1 MSGIIFWK
9 ERYPFICVYIYIYVY
24 IPYIPWYAVYF
35 GHVLFQHDLRIRSA
49 EVMNVESFRLKDPL
63 EWTVSEVG
71 DFLASILQGDPRGPK
86 ETWGPGR
93 VQPG

>member
-1 MSGIIFWK
+1 M
-9 ERYPFICVYIYIYVY
+9 YIYIYTHVF

-49 EVMNVESFRLKDPL
+49 EAMNVESFRLKDPL

-71 DFLASILQGDPRGPK
+71 DFLASILQGDPRGPGDLGGCNLGK
-86 ETWGPGR
+86 LLWLCGW
-93 VQPG
+93 QPLTTPY